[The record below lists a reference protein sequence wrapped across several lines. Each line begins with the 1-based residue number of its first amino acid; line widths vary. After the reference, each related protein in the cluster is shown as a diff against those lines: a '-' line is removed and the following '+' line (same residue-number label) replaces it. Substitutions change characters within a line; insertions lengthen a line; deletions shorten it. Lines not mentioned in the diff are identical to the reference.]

1 MPWLSEG
8 VFCLFNVT
16 SWFLLTG
23 ALPSCRW
30 LPLEGFVVCDRLE
43 VELSFL
49 HSGVVVAHEK
59 TTTSI

>member
-16 SWFLLTG
+16 SWFLLMG
-23 ALPSCRW
+23 ALPSCRR

-43 VELSFL
+43 VELSFP
-49 HSGVVVAHEK
+49 HPGVVVACEK
-59 TTTSI
+59 TAVSI